1 MEIANPNY
9 RIDVK
14 EKSFKIPLRI
24 RKLLDGKQEV
34 KLYAAGDSVN
44 QWISSLNDTENWE
57 TGEPVH
63 PFLSALG
70 EYGLCQSSGVRSHY
84 VITNPIIG
92 ESENAT
98 HLATLFAF
106 DEDGKIV
113 GVSVVGEEFERPEE
127 LYRHVTCTGVRGK
140 GYGKMLDEA
149 ILRFAKEKGKRI
161 VRLSPANLTARKIH
175 AKMGFVNNAKVKNN
189 EGTIT
194 MKKNVKGGR
203 QKTRRNKN

>member
-1 MEIANPNY
+1 MEIVNPNY

-34 KLYAAGDSVN
+34 KVYPAGDPVN
-44 QWISSLNDTENWE
+44 TWISGLDTSQNWE
-57 TGEPVH
+57 TQEPPH
-63 PFLSALG
+63 PFMIALG
-70 EYGLCQSSGVRSHY
+70 YGFCQGSSIDPQSL
-84 VITNPIIG
+84 INPIVG
-92 ESENAT
+92 EDLETN

-106 DEDGKIV
+106 NEEGKIV
-113 GVSVVGEEFERPEE
+113 GVSIVGENYERPEE

-149 ILRFAKEKGKRI
+149 ILAFAKQKGKRI
-161 VRLSPANLTARKIH
+161 VRLAPANLTARKIH
-175 AKMGFVNNAKVKNN
+175 AKMGFVNNVTVKNN
-189 EGTIT
+189 DGIIT

-203 QKTRRNKN
+203 RKTRRNKN